1 MTGSI
6 LQVDS
11 SELGKIG
18 VKLDRYAARVTDLTP
33 LMDDIGAMLVAS
45 TQDRFEK
52 GVDPEGKTW
61 KVSGRVAK
69 AQGNAQ
75 TLVDSGLLLSSVHHE
90 PHPDS
95 VEVGTNMIYAAI
107 HQNGGQAGRGRA
119 VTIPA
124 RPFLGLSTDDKTE
137 IGHIVDDFY
146 GGLFQ

>member
-1 MTGSI
+1 MVGSI

-11 SELGKIG
+11 SELGEIG

-52 GVDPEGKTW
+52 GVDPEGKPW
-61 KVSGRVAK
+61 KVSQRVAK
-69 AQGNAQ
+69 AQGKAQ
-75 TLVDSGLLLSSVHHE
+75 TLIDSALLMSSIHHT
-90 PHPDS
+90 PGNDN
-95 VEVGTNMIYAAI
+95 VEVGTNLIYAAI
-107 HQNGGQAGRGRA
+107 HQNGGQAGRGKA

-124 RPFLGLSTDDKTE
+124 RPFLGLSTEDKTE

-146 GGLFQ
+146 GGVFQ